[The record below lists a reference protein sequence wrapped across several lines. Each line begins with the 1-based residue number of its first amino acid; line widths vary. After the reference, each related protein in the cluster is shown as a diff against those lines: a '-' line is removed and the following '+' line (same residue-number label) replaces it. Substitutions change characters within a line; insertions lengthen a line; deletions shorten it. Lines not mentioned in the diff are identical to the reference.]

1 MTSTPM
7 TSAPL
12 TSTAIDI
19 EEFRLE
25 ARAWIQANLEPR
37 PEVVNVGR
45 LEGETTT
52 HEEFDKA
59 RVLQRKLFEGGFAGL
74 SYPVEY
80 GGRGLTGL
88 HERAFR
94 EEARGYVTP
103 DFGAAGGVTFGAIGR
118 SLLAHCPPDFLQDH
132 IPKILAGEEMWCQFY
147 SEPEAGSDLAGIR
160 TRAIRDGDR
169 WIITGSKIWSSGAYL
184 ADWAMC
190 LARTDW
196 HAPKHRGLTWFALPT
211 DAKGVTINQIKQIN
225 GNAEFCEE
233 FLDEVEVADDHIIGE
248 VNKGW
253 SVTQTMLV
261 YERGAG
267 EMGAA
272 TVEPRELAPDLVKL
286 AKRVGRADD
295 PAARQAIAKA
305 HINDYAQY
313 HLGHR
318 IAARLSKS
326 ATPDPAVAAYGKLAS
341 GVLAPI
347 RARLGIEVGGPA
359 ALTWSSG
366 DDGAGQPALN
376 YLNGRVTSIAAGTN
390 EMQRNGIGERV
401 LGLPR
406 EPSFDTNKPFSDVL
420 NSARNWE
427 SKVG

>member
-1 MTSTPM
+1 MTT
-7 TSAPL
+7 TQ
-12 TSTAIDI
+12 IDV
-19 EEFRLE
+19 ETFRRE
-25 ARAWIQANLEPR
+25 ARAWIEANLTPR
-37 PEVVNVGR
+37 PEGVGSGR
-45 LEGETTT
+45 FVREAAT
-52 HEEFDKA
+52 HEDVARA
-59 RVLQRKLFEGGFAGL
+59 RVLQRTLFDGGYAGI
-74 SYPVEY
+74 SYPAEY
-80 GGRGLTGL
+80 GGRGLTAL

-94 EEARGYVTP
+94 EESLAYVTP

-118 SLLAHCPPDFLQDH
+118 SLVAHCAPDFLAEH
-132 IPKILAGEEMWCQFY
+132 VPKILSGAELWCQFY

-160 TRAIRDGDR
+160 TRAVRDGDR
-169 WIITGSKIWSSGAYL
+169 WIISGSKIWSSGAYL

-190 LARTDW
+190 LARTDSSV
-196 HAPKHRGLTWFALPT
+196 PKHRGLTWFAVPT
-211 DAKGVTINQIKQIN
+211 NAKGVTIRQIRQIN

-233 FLDEVEVADDHIIGE
+233 FLDEVEVTDADIIGE
-248 VNKGW
+248 VNRGW
-253 SVTQTMLV
+253 AVTQTMLV

-272 TVEPRELAPDLVKL
+272 TLEPRRLAPDLVEL
-286 AKRVGRADD
+286 ARRVGRTAD

-313 HLGHR
+313 HLGRR
-318 IAARLSKS
+318 IADRLRAS

-347 RARLGIEVGGPA
+347 RARLGMEVGGPA
-359 ALTWSSG
+359 ALTWAGG
-366 DDGAGQPALN
+366 DEDAGRPALN

-406 EPSFDTNKPFSDVL
+406 EPSFDTNKPFNEVI
-420 NSARNWE
+420 NAARNWD

>member
-1 MTSTPM
+1 MSNT
-7 TSAPL
+7 
-12 TSTAIDI
+12 DI
-19 EEFRLE
+19 SLEDFRAE

-37 PEVVNVGR
+37 ASVDLSGRSEREALTPEDIA
-45 LEGETTT
+45 T
-52 HEEFDKA
+52 A
-59 RVLQRKLFEGGFAGL
+59 RALQRKLFDGGFAGI

-80 GGRGLTGL
+80 GGRGLTAL
-88 HERAFR
+88 HERVFR
-94 EEARGYVTP
+94 EESLAFETP
-103 DFGAAGGVTFGAIGR
+103 NFGAVGGVTFGAIGR
-118 SLLAHCPPDFLQDH
+118 SLIEHCPPEFLQQH
-132 IPKILAGEEMWCQFY
+132 IPKILSGEEMWCQFY

-160 TRAIRDGDR
+160 TRAVRDGER
-169 WIITGSKIWSSGAYL
+169 WIISGSKIWSSGAYL

-196 HAPKHRGLTWFALPT
+196 GAPKHRGLTWFAVPT
-211 DAKGVTINQIKQIN
+211 DAKGVTIRQIQQIN

-233 FLDEVEVADDHIIGE
+233 FLDEVEVTDADIIGE

-253 SVTQTMLV
+253 AVTQTMLV

-267 EMGAA
+267 EMGAT
-272 TVEPRELAPDLVKL
+272 TVEPRELAPDLVAL
-286 AKRVGRADD
+286 ARRVGRLED

-318 IAARLSKS
+318 IADRLRAS
-326 ATPDPAVAAYGKLAS
+326 ATPDPHVAAYGKLAS

-347 RARLGIEVGGPA
+347 RARLAMEVGGPA
-359 ALTWSSG
+359 ALAWASG
-366 DDGAGQPALN
+366 DEEQGRPALD

-406 EPSFDTNKPFSDVL
+406 EPSFDTNKPFTEVL
-420 NSARNWE
+420 KSARSWE

>member
-1 MTSTPM
+1 MTNTE
-7 TSAPL
+7 
-12 TSTAIDI
+12 IDV
-19 EEFRLE
+19 ETFRAE
-25 ARAWIQANLEPR
+25 ARAWIDENLERR
-37 PEVVNVGR
+37 PTTALSGR
-45 LEGETTT
+45 IQRRASSPEQ
-52 HEEFDKA
+52 FDEA
-59 RVLQRKLFEGGFAGL
+59 RSLQRKLFDGGFAGI

-80 GGRGLTGL
+80 GGRGLTPL

-94 EEARGYVTP
+94 EESIDYLTP

-118 SLLAHCPPDFLQDH
+118 SLLAHCTPEFLERH
-132 IPKILAGEEMWCQFY
+132 IPKILAGEELWCQFY

-160 TRAIRDGDR
+160 TRAVRDGDR
-169 WIITGSKIWSSGAYL
+169 WIISGSKIWSSGAYL

-196 HAPKHRGLTWFALPT
+196 NAPKHRGLTWFAMPT
-211 DAKGVTINQIKQIN
+211 DAEGVTINQIRQIN

-233 FLDEVEVADDHIIGE
+233 FLDEVEVTDDDVIGE
-248 VNKGW
+248 VNRGW

-267 EMGAA
+267 EMGA
-272 TVEPRELAPDLVKL
+272 TPREPRLLAPDLVELARRANKL
-286 AKRVGRADD
+286 EE
-295 PAARQAIAKA
+295 PCARQAIAKA
-305 HINDYAQY
+305 HVNDYAQY
-313 HLGHR
+313 HLGRR
-318 IAARLSKS
+318 IADRLRSS
-326 ATPDPAVAAYGKLAS
+326 SQPEPHVAAYGKLAS

-347 RARLGIEVGGPA
+347 RARLAMEIGGPA
-359 ALTWSSG
+359 ALAWSS
-366 DDGAGQPALN
+366 DDEDGGRPALD

-406 EPSFDTNKPFSDVL
+406 EPSFDTNKPFNEVL
-420 NSARNWE
+420 KSAHNWN

>member
-1 MTSTPM
+1 MGTTP
-7 TSAPL
+7 
-12 TSTAIDI
+12 IDV
-19 EEFRLE
+19 ETFRRE
-25 ARAWIQANLEPR
+25 ARAWIEANLERR
-37 PEVVNVGR
+37 PVAVTGGRVVR
-45 LEGETTT
+45 EAAT
-52 HEEFDKA
+52 HEDVARA
-59 RVLQRKLFEGGFAGL
+59 RVLQRKLFDGGFAGI
-74 SYPVEY
+74 SYPAEY
-80 GGRGLTGL
+80 GGRGLTTL

-94 EEARGYVTP
+94 EESLDYVTP

-118 SLLAHCPPDFLQDH
+118 SLVAHCAPDFLQEH
-132 IPKILAGEEMWCQFY
+132 IPKIL
-147 SEPEAGSDLAGIR
+147 SGSDLAGIR
-160 TRAIRDGDR
+160 TRAVRDGDR

-190 LARTDW
+190 LARTDSSV
-196 HAPKHRGLTWFALPT
+196 PKHRGLTWFAVPT
-211 DAKGVTINQIKQIN
+211 DAKGVTIRQIRQIN

-233 FLDEVEVADDHIIGE
+233 FLDEVEVTDADIIGE
-248 VNKGW
+248 VNRGW
-253 SVTQTMLV
+253 AVTQTMFV

-272 TVEPRELAPDLVKL
+272 TLEPRQLAPDLVGL
-286 AKRVGRADD
+286 ARRVGRTAD

-305 HINDYAQY
+305 HVNDYAQY
-313 HLGHR
+313 HLGRR
-318 IAARLSKS
+318 IADRLRAS

-347 RARLGIEVGGPA
+347 RARLAMEVGGPA
-359 ALTWSSG
+359 ALAWAGG
-366 DDGAGQPALN
+366 DDEAGRPALN

-406 EPSFDTNKPFSDVL
+406 EPSFDTNKPFNEVMA
-420 NSARNWE
+420 NARNWD